1 MTGVCVAR
9 QPIFGT
15 SGDVAGYEL
24 LSCHP
29 AIDAR
34 ARRVGRGAAAAEV
47 VQAVLSLGL
56 DQLAAGRVAYIG
68 ITPEML
74 LCRAYTVLPRDGVV
88 IELFEDV
95 EADDQL
101 EFACEQLVNAGYTL
115 ALDAYSAWDSP
126 HLLEL
131 ASVVKVDVRDQ
142 PPFRLDAI
150 AQELAVYDV
159 RLLADRVHTAQERA
173 LCAGLGYEL
182 FQGTYYAR
190 PEVVRNRAL
199 GSEEVAIIRALNVLR
214 DARATDADAEAVFS
228 TDVEL
233 TSKLLRIVKASARD
247 TGIDSIRAA
256 LQLTGRDELGM
267 CLGLLLASAI
277 AARESASRELLHLT
291 VQRARLCAMLAGPV
305 ARARD
310 AHSMFLVGLFSL
322 LDAMAGMPTD
332 VLVRPV
338 ALSLPFREAL
348 LERLGPYAVPLSI
361 AEAWEQGDWA
371 TVRRHASFAGIDASE
386 ISTLYVQSIAWTR
399 DRLRSLHAA

>member
-1 MTGVCVAR
+1 MAGVCVAR

-24 LSCHP
+24 LSCHST
-29 AIDAR
+29 IDAR
-34 ARRVGRGAAAAEV
+34 ALRVGRGAAAAEV
-47 VQAVLSLGL
+47 VQAVLNLGL
-56 DQLAAGRVAYIG
+56 EQLAAGRVAYIC

-74 LCRAYTVLPRDGVV
+74 LCRTYTVLPREGVV
-88 IELFEDV
+88 IELLEDV
-95 EADDQL
+95 EPDDQL
-101 EFACEQLVNAGYTL
+101 EFACVQLVNSGYAL

-126 HLLEL
+126 RLLER

-159 RLLADRVHTAQERA
+159 RLLANHVHTAQARA

-190 PEVVRNRAL
+190 PEVVRHRAL

-214 DARATDADAEAVFS
+214 DSRASDADAEAAFAS
-228 TDVEL
+228 DVEL
-233 TSKLLRIVKASARD
+233 TSKLLRMVNAGARHR
-247 TGIDSIRAA
+247 GVDSIGAA

-267 CLGLLLASAI
+267 CLGLLLASSI
-277 AARESASRELLHLT
+277 AARESASRELLHLA

-310 AHSMFLVGLFSL
+310 THSMFLVGLFSL
-322 LDAMAGMPTD
+322 LDAVAGIPVD
-332 VLVRPV
+332 VLVGSV

-348 LERLGPYAVPLSI
+348 LERLGPYAVPLAI

-371 TVRRHASFAGIDASE
+371 TVRRHASFAGVDAAE
-386 ISTLYVQSIAWTR
+386 ISTLYVQAIAWTR
-399 DRLRSLHAA
+399 DRLRSVHAA